1 MGIIKNEKR
10 PWLEDDPEM
19 QNRLWVEERQEDIK
33 KILPKE
39 QPIDRIPL
47 KCHELVIAPA
57 VFFVLFFAVTSR
69 RGLVFP
75 FGTVVRY
82 WFFVFIFSIG
92 TSTTGLSGLSGFPPW
107 LLSPLSPPYSSF
119 N

>member
-75 FGTVVRY
+75 FDTVVRY
-82 WFFVFIFSIG
+82 WFFVFVFSI
-92 TSTTGLSGLSGFPPW
+92 
-107 LLSPLSPPYSSF
+107 LLTFIYQSLLL
-119 N
+119 